1 MEFKNVYEWITCLVN
16 KQTEMK
22 KNRHTH
28 GPIMPIVPE
37 RVLKDE
43 NISEVSFWD
52 PTQNI
57 SSLCPLLKLLLSG
70 IQKDPV
76 LATFIVIVVI
86 NNESIMK
93 SLNT

>member
-1 MEFKNVYEWITCLVN
+1 
-16 KQTEMK
+16 MK

-28 GPIMPIVPE
+28 GPIMLIVPG
-37 RVLKDE
+37 RVLKEE
-43 NISEVSFWD
+43 NNSEVSFWD

-76 LATFIVIVVI
+76 LPTFIVIVVI